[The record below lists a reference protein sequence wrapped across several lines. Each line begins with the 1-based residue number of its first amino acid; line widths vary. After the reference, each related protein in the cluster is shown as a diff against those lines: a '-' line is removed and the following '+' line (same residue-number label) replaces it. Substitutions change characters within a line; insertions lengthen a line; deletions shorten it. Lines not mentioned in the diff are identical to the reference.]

1 MKRMTLM
8 TDTAKMLYWH
18 TDGCNYRLRTLQA
31 NVVDDLFDLLRGL
44 ESGLVSQYP
53 FSFMR
58 VFERIGS
65 GVINTRGVKHL
76 TKRTS

>member
-1 MKRMTLM
+1 M

-58 VFERIGS
+58 VFEIRVFERIGS